1 MNKFLLTFKDSKIEK
16 DYQENK
22 LNTLQKPIFYWLL
35 VMSFTLNLLKVILD
49 YTYYTVNNQSWMNVG
64 FVILVILELFLA
76 CYKKQY
82 IKYALI
88 ISNLSAGLLQIN
100 FDESNTF
107 PQEYYSY
114 GSYYAMLSV
123 VVYFMTDFPYSVFQ
137 VFIHLSMKIFFTT
150 IKSHRIDMLGI
161 ILGLITNVF
170 LVLTLYICDW
180 NSRRQFLLN
189 LREVR
194 WEESLPFII
203 KKPFYLFTYKDKN
216 MSFQVNRAYNQDFFP
231 YYNQEDCCGCN
242 FRQFLRKCKV
252 ENNNLEIYLFDKRN
266 EKLDFDLVYQ
276 NKTHKFDIRVCAIGL
291 DQINYLIILE
301 KLKLLTTSYI
311 PKQTNLRQKIF
322 QIKKTQIKYQHQKH
336 FLLGVFSMFLYN
348 NKEITSIN
356 LVDVLQKFS
365 SRYFIISKSKIH
377 IVYSDRSIY
386 QLITYKHQL
395 IIYLIQLFDCLI
407 NNQADPHSGIKLLLN
422 QGLYAIRLKIYLT
435 NRLKFQEQY
444 KDNFFIQEIERN
456 ILSEEIDERLEI
468 SFLKKVRSAETSI

>member
-35 VMSFTLNLLKVILD
+35 VMSFALNLLKVILD

-64 FVILVILELFLA
+64 FVILVIFELFLA

-100 FDESNTF
+100 FDENNTF

-203 KKPFYLFTYKDKN
+203 KKPFNLFTYKDKN

-231 YYNQEDCCGCN
+231 YYNQDDCCGCN
-242 FRQFLRKCKV
+242 FRHFLRKCKV
-252 ENNNLEIYLFDKRN
+252 ENNSLEIYLFDKRN
-266 EKLDFDLVYQ
+266 EKLDFDLGLC
-276 NKTHKFDIRVCAIGL
+276 NWIGL
-291 DQINYLIILE
+291 NQLSHYFRETQTLNNKLHSQINKSSSKDISNQ
-301 KLKLLTTSYI
+301 KAPNQVSTLKT
-311 PKQTNLRQKIF
+311 F
-322 QIKKTQIKYQHQKH
+322 
-336 FLLGVFSMFLYN
+336 
-348 NKEITSIN
+348 
-356 LVDVLQKFS
+356 
-365 SRYFIISKSKIH
+365 FIGC
-377 IVYSDRSIY
+377 
-386 QLITYKHQL
+386 
-395 IIYLIQLFDCLI
+395 LFDVSLQQQR
-407 NNQADPHSGIKLLLN
+407 NYFYKL
-422 QGLYAIRLKIYLT
+422 
-435 NRLKFQEQY
+435 
-444 KDNFFIQEIERN
+444 
-456 ILSEEIDERLEI
+456 S
-468 SFLKKVRSAETSI
+468 